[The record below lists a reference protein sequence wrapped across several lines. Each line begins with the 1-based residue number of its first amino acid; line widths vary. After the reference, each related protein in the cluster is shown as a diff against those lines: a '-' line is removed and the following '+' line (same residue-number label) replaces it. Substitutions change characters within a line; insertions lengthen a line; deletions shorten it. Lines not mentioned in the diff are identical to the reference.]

1 MKTNRG
7 KVYGDHSYS
16 VSTHRIP
23 TSIHDEATRL
33 GINISGA
40 LEEILTIKIR
50 AMGGSALKGLEDE
63 LRRKREEEMLLHSSI
78 ADLEKRIG
86 EEKAK
91 IAAAVA
97 DREISTTLT
106 LGPAFV
112 LRKLLQDTRWA
123 IVPVLKNIQPGELEP
138 GMKIVQKSGK
148 YITVETPDLKIMPD
162 PAVLRERIGCN
173 FNADKI
179 RSDIFAGTVFT
190 GYIEDFKQRYEVGT
204 WKNYDDAKHRKIRDA
219 VIAEMSGSLDLPV
232 ERVKERIEMPWMKK
246 EGALK

>member
-1 MKTNRG
+1 
-7 KVYGDHSYS
+7 
-16 VSTHRIP
+16 
-23 TSIHDEATRL
+23 
-33 GINISGA
+33 
-40 LEEILTIKIR
+40 
-50 AMGGSALKGLEDE
+50 MGGSALKGMEDE
-63 LRRKREEEMLLHSSI
+63 LRGKREEEMLLHSSI
-78 ADLEKRIG
+78 TDLEKRIG

-123 IVPVLKNIQPGELEP
+123 IVPVLKNIQPNELEP
-138 GMKIVQKSGK
+138 GMKVVQKSGK

-162 PAVLRERIGCN
+162 PAVLREKIGCN
-173 FNADKI
+173 FNADKV
-179 RSDIFAGTVFT
+179 RSDIFSRTVFT

-204 WKNYDDAKHRKIRDA
+204 WKNYDDARHRKIRDA

-232 ERVKERIEMPWMKK
+232 EKAKEKIEMPWIKKK
-246 EGALK
+246 EPLK